1 MANIDNLEIKIG
13 AQAKTASNAID
24 NLCNKLGRL
33 SASLG
38 AVNTGSITGMANG
51 VNRLASA
58 MTNMK
63 SVGTADFT
71 RAAKGIEKMASID
84 TASLNRAASSLGQI
98 GKSLNGLSG
107 MSAASRNLADLSKG
121 IAQLGYKSSTQ
132 AIQNIPKLATAMKQL
147 MSELSTAP
155 RVSQNLIDMTNALAK
170 LSRTGAS
177 AGKAANSLKS
187 SLISYSGSAKGSK
200 LSTFSLAASI
210 GKLYA
215 SYWMLIRAAGKLKD
229 AVNLASDLTEVQNV
243 VDTTFGAMTGKVE
256 EYAKKSIETL
266 GMSELSF
273 KTYAS
278 QFQAMGSAMGIG
290 TSQIAKA
297 NDFLQKTTNGYVGAS
312 DSLADVSLNLT
323 LSPYMAVYLQGVL
336 DGSRFKPVS
345 KQPLVQTVPT
355 TMDGYYYMLV
365 GIAYASDT
373 IMLQAEHP
381 IYRNLGGKFQKM
393 GATADETILQ
403 WCKNNDL
410 TYIDGGKIYAKS
422 VTSQEIDTEE
432 LFAQKISATNMS
444 ITGESQVAGFHISG
458 NQLYTLNG
466 TRGELYFGESDDNL
480 NLIEIKEFIS
490 GSGYDTYFSVDNV
503 GQVSCNE
510 LTVQNGGNANIGGK
524 ITADSIVSA
533 KVMTANDRQKDNYEW
548 KNVDTVNNSLT
559 AALVVDPY
567 TAEVHMRNLPK
578 GEFDLE
584 NSNGW
589 YRYGKRTF
597 IKLNGEFV
605 GAVESCPYPPQGNTV
620 YQWVMLLNVSEGTW
634 WPGFMEITMD
644 GSVSFRTVTALGVT
658 ELFECT
664 GTGFRV
670 YGYIDFFNG

>member
-1 MANIDNLEIKIG
+1 MVYRDGVDIAGRKYTGWWCDANYDTGDTFDKTKYAAEIK
-13 AQAKTASNAID
+13 ASSAI
-24 NLCNKLGRL
+24 
-33 SASLG
+33 SAGTLIVGNSSGYHPLNDG
-38 AVNTGSITGMANG
+38 TDFDISYPVLFAN
-51 VNRLASA
+51 SA
-58 MTNMK
+58 
-63 SVGTADFT
+63 
-71 RAAKGIEKMASID
+71 IEKYATGTD
-84 TASLNRAASSLGQI
+84 NYTV
-98 GKSLNGLSG
+98 
-107 MSAASRNLADLSKG
+107 
-121 IAQLGYKSSTQ
+121 IAFNVNATQ
-132 AIQNIPKLATAMKQL
+132 
-147 MSELSTAP
+147 
-155 RVSQNLIDMTNALAK
+155 
-170 LSRTGAS
+170 
-177 AGKAANSLKS
+177 
-187 SLISYSGSAKGSK
+187 
-200 LSTFSLAASI
+200 
-210 GKLYA
+210 
-215 SYWMLIRAAGKLKD
+215 
-229 AVNLASDLTEVQNV
+229 EV
-243 VDTTFGAMTGKVE
+243 
-256 EYAKKSIETL
+256 
-266 GMSELSF
+266 
-273 KTYAS
+273 
-278 QFQAMGSAMGIG
+278 
-290 TSQIAKA
+290 
-297 NDFLQKTTNGYVGAS
+297 
-312 DSLADVSLNLT
+312 T

-345 KQPLVQTVPT
+345 KKPLVQTVPT
-355 TMDGYYYMLV
+355 TMDGYYYMLI

-432 LFAQKISATNMS
+432 LFAHKIFATNMS

-458 NQLYTLNG
+458 NQLYTFNG
-466 TRGELYFGESDDNL
+466 TRGELYIGESDDNL

-490 GSGYDTYFSVDNV
+490 GSGYDTYFSVDNA
-503 GQVSCNE
+503 GEVSCNE

-524 ITADSIVSA
+524 ITADSIVSSN
-533 KVMTANDRQKDNYEW
+533 VMIANERQKDNYEW
-548 KNVDTVNNSLT
+548 KNVDTVDNSLT

-589 YRYGKRTF
+589 YKYGKRTF

-620 YQWVMLLNVSEGTW
+620 YQWVMLLNAAEGTW